1 MKIERMT
8 EAHLDAVAEL
18 ERECFA
24 HPWSRESLKETLRSG
39 DSLFYIAE
47 LDGRVIGYIGM
58 SFVLDEG
65 YIYNVAVEKSSRK
78 KGTGSALIQTLVNY
92 GKKNGF
98 AFLTLEVR
106 ESNTA
111 ARSLYSSFGFIKVGE
126 RKKYYSDPTENAVLM
141 TLYF

>member
-78 KGTGSALIQTLVNY
+78 KGAGSALIQTLVNY

-126 RKKYYSDPTENAVLM
+126 RKDYYSDPTENAVLM
-141 TLYF
+141 TLFF

>member
-78 KGTGSALIQTLVNY
+78 KGAGSALIQTLVNY

-126 RKKYYSDPTENAVLM
+126 RKKYYSDPVDNAVLM